1 MKMNL
6 ATARAALASLAA
18 GAFLLAAD
26 AGAQGYPTQTV
37 RYVVGATAGTGVD
50 IVGRIVAEG
59 LTQSFGRQVIVENR
73 AGSAGA
79 NIAAEAVA
87 KAPPDGHTL
96 LQAAISHAANVTLYR
111 ALAYDIVRDFAPV
124 TLLATSPATIVVHPS
139 LPVKSIGDLVK
150 LAKAKPGAINYA
162 SAGAG
167 TATFLA
173 AEMFKAAA
181 GANLMHVPYRGG
193 SEALIAV
200 MSGESS
206 VYFGP
211 VPATMPN
218 IRQGRLR
225 LLAVTTA
232 KRLPLLSDYPIV
244 AESGIPG
251 YEFGNW
257 YGLLVP
263 VKTPRETI
271 ATIHAAA
278 VAALRKTNASQ
289 RLNDQGYIIIGSG
302 PEEFA
307 AHLASEIAKLAKVIR
322 QTGAS
327 AG

>member
-1 MKMNL
+1 MSIM
-6 ATARAALASLAA
+6 TAARPALASLAA
-18 GAFLLAAD
+18 GAFMLAAD
-26 AGAQGYPTQTV
+26 AVAQAYPTQTV

-59 LTQSFGRQVIVENR
+59 LAQSLGRQVIVDNR

-79 NIAAEAVA
+79 NIAAETVA
-87 KAPPDGHTL
+87 KASPDGHTL

-111 ALAYDIVRDFAPV
+111 ALSYDIVRDFAPV

-150 LAKAKPGAINYA
+150 FARARPGAINYA

-181 GANLMHVPYRGG
+181 GVNLMHVPYRGG

-211 VPATMPN
+211 VPTTMPN
-218 IRQGRLR
+218 IQQGRLR

-232 KRLPLLSDYPIV
+232 QRLPLLSEYPTV
-244 AESGIPG
+244 AESGLPG
-251 YEFGNW
+251 YAFGNW

-263 VKTPRETI
+263 AKTPRETI
-271 ATIHAAA
+271 ATLHASATA
-278 VAALRKTNASQ
+278 VLKRPDIGQ
-289 RLNDQGYIIIGSG
+289 RLNELGYIIIGSG
-302 PEEFA
+302 PDEFA
-307 AHLASEIAKLAKVIR
+307 SHLASEIAKLAKIIR
-322 QTGAS
+322 HTGAT